1 VLLYAFDDV
10 YNIALNVMMMQL
22 ITLGLLILA
31 KVNPNDCGLVLVAA
45 H

>member
-10 YNIALNVMMMQL
+10 YNIAFNVMMQL